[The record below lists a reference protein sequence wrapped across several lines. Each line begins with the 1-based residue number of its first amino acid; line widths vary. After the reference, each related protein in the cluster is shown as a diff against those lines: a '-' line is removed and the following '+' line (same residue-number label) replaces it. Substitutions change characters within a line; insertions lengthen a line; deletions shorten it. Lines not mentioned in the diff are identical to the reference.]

1 LFYLQSRGVDEE
13 AAKAI
18 LVRGFAEEMLN
29 EFEPKA
35 LNDFVERITDER
47 IPILLEESDTIGTA

>member
-1 LFYLQSRGVDEE
+1 
-13 AAKAI
+13 
-18 LVRGFAEEMLN
+18 MLN

-47 IPILLEESDTIGTA
+47 IPILLAESDTIGTA